1 MTAITNYRILLIDDD
16 TKFHQK
22 MRSIFGKDYEFDGA
36 IDEKK
41 ATEKLNTNQYD
52 LIWLDLDLAYGDFR
66 KGLENIKPFS
76 ELAKGTP
83 VIVVSNDS
91 RTSTVVDA
99 IKEGATD
106 YLCKGDFD
114 IDYWDD
120 RFRKHIE
127 DAKQRQKQAKL
138 TQMVRIVP
146 PKHEKNTPLD
156 AFIGNS
162 SQITELKKTLQVLSQ
177 NYQISVLLM
186 GETGVGKE
194 VAAHYL
200 HACSLRKDKPFV
212 AINLSAIPRE
222 LMEST
227 LFGHKKASFTG
238 AEKDQIGLFQE
249 ANTGVLFLDEIGD
262 IEQQIQVKL
271 LRFLEDKIIRPVGG
285 KEIQLD
291 VQVIAATNVNLK
303 VSVEDGRFR
312 KDLYERLNGFIVTIP
327 TLRERKEDIEPLC
340 QFFTQQK
347 LNNIAEQS
355 VIDRF
360 YQYNWSGNVRELRN
374 TLESM
379 QIKALILNKDK
390 ASIDCLPEELRE
402 LKSYTIPQITEQIQN
417 KPKDNTGNAQM
428 IKHLDFV
435 ENELKNNSSK
445 SHIAQQMGK
454 TADDLLYLIKKKY
467 YPKNMQLFTNYPR
480 ICNAYNLK

>member
-1 MTAITNYRILLIDDD
+1 
-16 TKFHQK
+16 

-76 ELAKGTP
+76 ELAKGAP

-162 SQITELKKTLQVLSQ
+162 SQITELK
-177 NYQISVLLM
+177 
-186 GETGVGKE
+186 
-194 VAAHYL
+194 
-200 HACSLRKDKPFV
+200 D
-212 AINLSAIPRE
+212 
-222 LMEST
+222 
-227 LFGHKKASFTG
+227 FT
-238 AEKDQIGLFQE
+238 
-249 ANTGVLFLDEIGD
+249 
-262 IEQQIQVKL
+262 
-271 LRFLEDKIIRPVGG
+271 
-285 KEIQLD
+285 
-291 VQVIAATNVNLK
+291 
-303 VSVEDGRFR
+303 
-312 KDLYERLNGFIVTIP
+312 
-327 TLRERKEDIEPLC
+327 
-340 QFFTQQK
+340 
-347 LNNIAEQS
+347 
-355 VIDRF
+355 
-360 YQYNWSGNVRELRN
+360 
-374 TLESM
+374 
-379 QIKALILNKDK
+379 
-390 ASIDCLPEELRE
+390 SI
-402 LKSYTIPQITEQIQN
+402 
-417 KPKDNTGNAQM
+417 KPK
-428 IKHLDFV
+428 
-435 ENELKNNSSK
+435 
-445 SHIAQQMGK
+445 
-454 TADDLLYLIKKKY
+454 
-467 YPKNMQLFTNYPR
+467 
-480 ICNAYNLK
+480 